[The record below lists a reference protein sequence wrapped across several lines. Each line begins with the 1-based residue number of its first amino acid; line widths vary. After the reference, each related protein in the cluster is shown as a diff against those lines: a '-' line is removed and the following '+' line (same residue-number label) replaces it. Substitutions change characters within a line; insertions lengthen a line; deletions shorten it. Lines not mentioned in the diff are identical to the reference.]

1 MAKPEDRL
9 LVRASQDVT
18 LDGEIWG
25 AEVHASDGSVKTYG
39 IAGADGQAE
48 AARKDAETAREAA
61 ETKRAEDEAAR
72 VDAESKRVTAE
83 QERAAQQVKNNA
95 DQAANNAAAQGLI
108 AVIVDNYDPE
118 TLKPNGEGQNGKM
131 YLVPMPEANAMA
143 EAIPVSFALAPM
155 GDGEYTAR
163 RVDARSAAAGDVYV
177 EWLWINN
184 QYERIGLSTATLDPI
199 TTDHID
205 AVVSGESPQGKQ
217 VLTLTG
223 LTYLWTKLKTAFA
236 AIAHKHVTGDVTG
249 LDAALGDKATK
260 AELKTVQ
267 DSLNLKMPLSVI
279 TVEGEFISIDS
290 AKAVVAYMRSNR
302 VSMLAGAVN
311 VQGIHPFIAHT
322 YPDGRDYSVVLLFDC
337 WNNIYMVTNYEGNW
351 ETRNL

>member
-1 MAKPEDRL
+1 MAKSEDRF
-9 LVRASQDVT
+9 LVRTSQDVT

-48 AARKDAETAREAA
+48 AARKEAETAREAA

-83 QERAAQQVKNNA
+83 QERAAQQAKNNS

-131 YLVPMPEANAMA
+131 YLVPMPEANARA
-143 EAIPVSFALAPM
+143 EATPVSFALTPT

-163 RVDARSAAAGDVYV
+163 QVDARSAAAGDVYV

-205 AVVSGESPQGKQ
+205 AVASGDSPQGKQ

-223 LTYLWTKLKTAFA
+223 LTYLWAKLKTAFA
-236 AIAHKHVTGDVTG
+236 AITHKHVIGDVTG
-249 LDAALGDKATK
+249 LESELGDKATK

-267 DSLNLKMPLSVI
+267 DSLSQMIVKKTMAAVTDNFGRVEIPVPAYKPCLTMSVKS
-279 TVEGEFISIDS
+279 GPY
-290 AKAVVAYMRSNR
+290 AVVVRYRNTGTCLAYVVDPTANWDAVANTAVDIIYFYLE
-302 VSMLAGAVN
+302 VSK
-311 VQGIHPFIAHT
+311 
-322 YPDGRDYSVVLLFDC
+322 
-337 WNNIYMVTNYEGNW
+337 
-351 ETRNL
+351 